1 MAASAPSRRVN
12 PWLVLS
18 LAAALAAVA
27 ANFERISGT
36 VSNLLAPAPAN
47 IIIVA
52 PTGSEKV

>member
-1 MAASAPSRRVN
+1 MAASAPSWRVN

-18 LAAALAAVA
+18 LAVALAAVA
-27 ANFERISGT
+27 ANFERISGA
-36 VSNLLAPAPAN
+36 VSNLLAPTPAN